1 MMKKRS
7 SFLVLTLLVAVAV
20 CQGLRLPSFTRQ
32 RSQISSLFMATTIEP
47 ETQTSMAPKLSSAV
61 KFSGSS
67 GAALEMTDVCISI
80 GNNDVM
86 SEVNWTILPKERWA
100 LVGPK

>member
-1 MMKKRS
+1 MKQRS
-7 SFLVLTLLVAVAV
+7 SFLVLTFLVAVAI
-20 CQGLRLPSFTRQ
+20 CQGLRLPSFTRHKGQ
-32 RSQISSLFMATTIEP
+32 TSSLFMATTIAP
-47 ETQTSMAPKLSSAV
+47 ETQSPTAPKLSSAV

>member
-1 MMKKRS
+1 MKKRS
-7 SFLVLTLLVAVAV
+7 SFLLTLLLVVAVAI
-20 CQGLRLPSFTRQ
+20 CEGLRLPSFTRQ
-32 RSQISSLFMATTIEP
+32 KVQTTSLFMATTLEP
-47 ETQTSMAPKLSSAV
+47 ETQIKDVPKLSSAV

-67 GAALEMTDVCISI
+67 GAALEMTAVCISI
-80 GNNDVM
+80 GNTDVM

>member
-1 MMKKRS
+1 MKRPS
-7 SFLVLTLLVAVAV
+7 SFLSLIVLLVVLEV
-20 CQGLRLPSFTRQ
+20 CCHGLRLPSFTR
-32 RSQISSLFMATTIEP
+32 IKGHSLFMATTIEP
-47 ETQTSMAPKLSSAV
+47 ETQAAVVPKLSSAV